1 MNKIFVPKSIK
12 NQSNI
17 NDQEIRAYYSLSAV
31 NASNDDYD
39 FKKQLDKIITEY
51 MDLQEFKTGNA
62 KRCFKKQLKKMILV
76 DKPTNS
82 KKYDHFLSW
91 RSKQI
96 EKNKSKQRDHVI
108 KSIENN
114 DLSKRYNELSKNYEK
129 QSKDIYKLIKENE
142 ELKEKLKKYESGSTI
157 DTLEEIESSD
167 EEEIEVEEIE
177 RYTNECKDII
187 LDIIKD
193 IKEPMDNVKINF
205 RNEKKILNT
214 RETDIQSDIEK
225 QYPGYEGYDRVIL
238 ITLQRDAIKEGKTP
252 TFEVLVKKNEGKD
265 LQVQF
270 GVEGSSRYGKRI
282 ILKKK
287 KNEINKPKLNS
298 ELEETINFIIEDNKT
313 EEKKPEKKSNE
324 FTIKT
329 SLTPYEEYENMEN
342 DEERIE
348 QFWKKVDECIEEIE
362 KHFIKNCKRDSDKIV
377 ELSNLFYL
385 FHEDEFEN
393 CIDTSDTLF
402 NDVNED
408 IYQKLNDKPF
418 SILKD
423 NLNQEAK

>member
-1 MNKIFVPKSIK
+1 MNKILVPKSIK

-51 MDLQEFKTGNA
+51 MEFQEFKTGNA

-91 RSKQI
+91 RLKQI
-96 EKNKSKQRDHVI
+96 EKNKSKQRDLVI
-108 KSIENN
+108 KSIENQ
-114 DLSKRYNELSKNYEK
+114 DLSKRYNELSKNYEE

-157 DTLEEIESSD
+157 DTLDKSNYLEHELEYESSD

-177 RYTNECKDII
+177 RYTNECKDIV
-187 LDIIKD
+187 LSIIKD
-193 IKEPMDNVKINF
+193 IKEPM
-205 RNEKKILNT
+205 E
-214 RETDIQSDIEK
+214 
-225 QYPGYEGYDRVIL
+225 
-238 ITLQRDAIKEGKTP
+238 
-252 TFEVLVKKNEGKD
+252 
-265 LQVQF
+265 
-270 GVEGSSRYGKRI
+270 
-282 ILKKK
+282 
-287 KNEINKPKLNS
+287 KPKLNS

-313 EEKKPEKKSNE
+313 ETKKPEKKSNE

-342 DEERIE
+342 DEERVE
-348 QFWKKVDECIEEIE
+348 QFWKKVDDCIEEIE

-377 ELSNLFYL
+377 ELSNIFYL
-385 FHEDEFEN
+385 WHEDEFEN
-393 CIDTSDTLF
+393 CMDTSDKLF
-402 NDVNED
+402 EDVNED